1 MRITF
6 TKCIYEDYEV
16 DVPFEEYQNR
26 FNDSKEETVLE
37 YMHDA
42 RKVREE
48 VELDDIE
55 LGELDDEDEEYQKE
69 QFRQWEYEAALEEC
83 EYLGDIL

>member
-1 MRITF
+1 MKIRF

-26 FNDSKEETVLE
+26 FNDSKEDAVLE

-42 RKVREE
+42 IKVGEE

-55 LGELDDEDEEYQKE
+55 LGKLDEEDEEFQTE
-69 QFRQWEYEAALEEC
+69 QFKQWEHEAILEEY

>member
-1 MRITF
+1 MKITF

-16 DVPFEEYQNR
+16 DVPFEEYQDR
-26 FNDSKEETVLE
+26 FNDSKEEAVLE

-42 RKVREE
+42 IKVREE

-55 LGELDDEDEEYQKE
+55 LGKLDDKDEEYQKK
-69 QFRQWEYEAALEEC
+69 QFRQWEHEATLEEC